1 MTVGALSSL
10 SQHQL
15 LAIIVLVL
23 QNLTMWGSWLKGMQE
38 LLLTGRCNYL
48 SIESLIFKRQGSV
61 PQLRHLLTRHL
72 TSCRLQTLF
81 SISHWLNGQCHL
93 KHYEN

>member
-1 MTVGALSSL
+1 MEVTRKDDGRTAHCDGGALHPHFL
-10 SQHQL
+10 STSF

-48 SIESLIFKRQGSV
+48 SIESLILKRQGSV
-61 PQLRHLLTRHL
+61 PSSAT
-72 TSCRLQTLF
+72 
-81 SISHWLNGQCHL
+81 
-93 KHYEN
+93 Y